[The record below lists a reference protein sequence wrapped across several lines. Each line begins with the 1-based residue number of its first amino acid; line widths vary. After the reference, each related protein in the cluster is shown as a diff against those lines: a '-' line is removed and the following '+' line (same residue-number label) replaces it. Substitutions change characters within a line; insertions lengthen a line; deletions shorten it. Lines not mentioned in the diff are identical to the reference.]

1 MAELPFTLILDD
13 ETTGL
18 GDVALRLLR
27 LGIDV
32 FYANDADEAVLFC
45 SQEEARTVRAVM
57 FPENLDVA
65 ILDRV
70 VPRLPA
76 SSEGPGPSLVAVGEL
91 ADEDRIGKLR
101 KAGVDRVLRPPF
113 DDGTLRWIA
122 NAARFESD
130 HHPKRQHE
138 RAPTHLLARASWGLR
153 RKHLLCSTLSVGGAF
168 LETPSPLE
176 VGARV
181 KLKLPLPAGDLTLKS
196 VVANNTSGPG
206 DLRTSGMGVTFLEP
220 SDEKRERLAAYV
232 VQRTAEFLL

>member
-1 MAELPFTLILDD
+1 MDELPFTLILDD

-18 GDVALRLLR
+18 GEVALRLLR

-32 FYANDADEAVLFC
+32 FYANDPDEAVLFC
-45 SQEEARTVRAVM
+45 SQKEAATVRAVM
-57 FPENLDVA
+57 FPDNLDVA
-65 ILDRV
+65 ILARV

-76 SSEGPGPSLVAVGEL
+76 SREGPGPSLVAIGEL
-91 ADEDRIGKLR
+91 SDEDRIQELR

-122 NAARFESD
+122 NTARFEND
-130 HHPKRQHE
+130 HHPKRQHQ
-138 RAPTHLLARASWGLR
+138 RAPTNLLARASWGLR
-153 RKHLLCSTLSVGGAF
+153 RKDLLCSTLSVGGAF

-196 VVANNTSGPG
+196 VVANHTAEPG
-206 DLRTSGMGVTFLEP
+206 DIRTSGMGVTFLGP
-220 SDEKRERLAAYV
+220 SESEREHLAAYV
-232 VQRTAEFLL
+232 AQRATEFLL